1 MPLKASLEKN
11 ITLTI
16 DMMEL
21 EEVIEVQRK
30 LASEKETGAM
40 KL

>member
-11 ITLTI
+11 ITPMI

-21 EEVIEVQRK
+21 EEAIEVLRK
-30 LASEKETGAM
+30 LASEKETGVM
-40 KL
+40 KP